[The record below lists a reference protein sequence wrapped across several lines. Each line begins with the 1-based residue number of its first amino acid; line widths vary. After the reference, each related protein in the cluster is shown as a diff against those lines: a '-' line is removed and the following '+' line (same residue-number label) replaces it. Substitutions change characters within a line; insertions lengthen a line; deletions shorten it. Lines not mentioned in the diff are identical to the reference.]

1 MSLIPKREI
10 ESRISRFQLLLGE
23 NGVAGALI
31 VQPVD
36 LFYFSGTAQNGY
48 LYIPSSGDPVL
59 WVKKSFARAR
69 DESAMANVF
78 PLASVKKL
86 PELLIAGGRAPAVLG
101 LEMDVLP
108 ANTYLFYAKM
118 FSGTKLVDISGLIR
132 QVRQVKSG
140 YEMELLRVSGRKMTD
155 VYDEIPGIIRA
166 GITEVALAAKI
177 EERARKAGHIGH
189 MSMRAF
195 GNTMFFGQLMSGWA
209 AAVPSCFDGVGGGQG
224 LHPVF
229 PQGCSFKTIETGEPI
244 LVDYAGLWGGYITDR
259 SRIYAID
266 YLSDKLIRAFNTALK
281 IQDAVL
287 ERVEPGANGSSLYD
301 LALKMADEAGL
312 GDHFMGSGS
321 DRVKFIGH
329 GVGLELDE
337 FPVLA
342 KGVDVKL
349 EPGMV
354 FALEPKFVFP
364 GEGLVGIENTFIL
377 TEKGVE
383 KVTNSPDELV
393 IIQ

>member
-10 ESRISRFQLLLGE
+10 ESRISSFQSLLGE
-23 NGVAGALI
+23 SGADAALI

-48 LYIPSSGDPVL
+48 LYIPASGNPVL
-59 WVKKSFARAR
+59 WIRKSFSRAR
-69 DESAMANVF
+69 DESALENVF
-78 PLASVKKL
+78 PLSSVKKL
-86 PELLIAGGRAPAVLG
+86 PELITAGGRAPAVMG

-108 ANTYLFYAKM
+108 ANTYLFYAKI
-118 FSGTKLVDISGLIR
+118 FSNTKLVDISRLIK
-132 QVRQVKSG
+132 QVRQIKSE
-140 YEMELLRVSGRKMTD
+140 YEMELVRVSGRKMTEI
-155 VYDEIPGIIRA
+155 YNEIPRLIRA
-166 GITEVALAAKI
+166 GITEVELAAKI

-189 MSMRAF
+189 MGMRAF
-195 GNTMFFGQLMSGWA
+195 GNTVFFGQLMSGWA
-209 AAVPSCFDGVGGGQG
+209 AAVPSSFDGPAGGQG

-229 PQGCSFKTIETGEPI
+229 PQGCSFKTIEAGEPI
-244 LVDYAGLWGGYITDR
+244 LVDYVGLWDGYITDR

-266 YLSDKLIRAFNTALK
+266 HLSDKLIQAFNTTLK
-281 IQDAVL
+281 IQDVIIKHL
-287 ERVEPGANGSSLYD
+287 EPGVNGSILYD
-301 LALKMADEAGL
+301 LAVKIANEAGL
-312 GDHFMGSGS
+312 EDHFMGSGN
-321 DRVKFIGH
+321 DRVKFVGH

-342 KGVDVKL
+342 KGVDVKM

-383 KVTNSPDELV
+383 KVTDSPDDLV
-393 IIQ
+393 IV

>member
-10 ESRISRFQLLLGE
+10 ESRISRLQSLLGE
-23 NGVAGALI
+23 NGVDGALI
-31 VQPVD
+31 VQAVD
-36 LFYFSGTAQNGY
+36 LFYFSGTAQNGCLY
-48 LYIPSSGDPVL
+48 LPASGNPVL

-69 DESAMANVF
+69 DESALENVF
-78 PLASVKKL
+78 PLSSVKKL
-86 PELLIAGGRAPAVLG
+86 PELIASGGRAPLVMG

-118 FSGTKLVDISGLIR
+118 FSGTELVDISGLIKK
-132 QVRQVKSG
+132 VRQIKSG
-140 YEMELLRVSGRKMTD
+140 YEMEHLRVSGRKMTE
-155 VYDEIPGIIRA
+155 VYDEIPGLIRP

-177 EERARKAGHIGH
+177 EERARKAGHIGY
-189 MSMRAF
+189 MNMRAF
-195 GNTMFFGQLMSGWA
+195 GSAIFFGQLMSGWA

-244 LVDYAGLWGGYITDR
+244 MVDYAGLWGGYITDR

-266 YLSDKLIRAFNTALK
+266 YLSDKLIRAFDVSLK
-281 IQDAVL
+281 IQDEVIR
-287 ERVEPGANGSSLYD
+287 RVEPGANGSD
-301 LALKMADEAGL
+301 LFELAFKMADKAGL
-312 GDHFMGSGS
+312 GDYFMGHGS
-321 DRVKFIGH
+321 DRVKFVGH

-337 FPVLA
+337 FPILA

-383 KVTNSPDELV
+383 KVTASPDELV
-393 IIQ
+393 IL

>member
-1 MSLIPKREI
+1 MSLTPKREI
-10 ESRISRFQLLLGE
+10 DLRIGRFQSLLGE
-23 NGVAGALI
+23 HGVDGALI

-48 LYIPSSGDPVL
+48 LYIPASGVPVL

-69 DESAMANVF
+69 DESALENVF

-86 PELLIAGGRAPAVLG
+86 PELITSGGGAPAVMG

-108 ANTYLFYAKM
+108 AGTYLFYAKM
-118 FSGTKLVDISGLIR
+118 FSGTKLVDISGLVK
-132 QVRQVKSG
+132 QVRQVKSK
-140 YEMELLRVSGRKMTD
+140 YEMEHLRVSGRKMTE
-155 VYDEIPGIIRA
+155 VYHEIPGIIRA
-166 GITEVALAAKI
+166 GITEVELAAKI
-177 EERARKAGHIGH
+177 EERARKAGHIGY

-195 GNTMFFGQLMSGWA
+195 GNTVFFGQLMSGWA
-209 AAVPSCFDGVGGGQG
+209 AAVPSSFDGPAGGQG
-224 LHPVF
+224 LHPIF

-244 LVDYAGLWGGYITDR
+244 LVDYVGLWGGYITDR
-259 SRIYAID
+259 SRIYTID
-266 YLSDKLIRAFNTALK
+266 YLSDKLIRAFNTSLEIQEAVIRRTEPGVNGSDLYEMALK
-281 IQDAVL
+281 I
-287 ERVEPGANGSSLYD
+287 
-301 LALKMADEAGL
+301 ADKAGL

-342 KGVDVKL
+342 KGVDIKL

-383 KVTNSPDELV
+383 KVTDSPDELV
-393 IIQ
+393 IL

>member
-1 MSLIPKREI
+1 
-10 ESRISRFQLLLGE
+10 
-23 NGVAGALI
+23 
-31 VQPVD
+31 
-36 LFYFSGTAQNGY
+36 
-48 LYIPSSGDPVL
+48 
-59 WVKKSFARAR
+59 
-69 DESAMANVF
+69 
-78 PLASVKKL
+78 
-86 PELLIAGGRAPAVLG
+86 
-101 LEMDVLP
+101 
-108 ANTYLFYAKM
+108 
-118 FSGTKLVDISGLIR
+118 
-132 QVRQVKSG
+132 
-140 YEMELLRVSGRKMTD
+140 
-155 VYDEIPGIIRA
+155 
-166 GITEVALAAKI
+166 
-177 EERARKAGHIGH
+177 
-189 MSMRAF
+189 
-195 GNTMFFGQLMSGWA
+195 
-209 AAVPSCFDGVGGGQG
+209 VGGGQG

-393 IIQ
+393 ILQ